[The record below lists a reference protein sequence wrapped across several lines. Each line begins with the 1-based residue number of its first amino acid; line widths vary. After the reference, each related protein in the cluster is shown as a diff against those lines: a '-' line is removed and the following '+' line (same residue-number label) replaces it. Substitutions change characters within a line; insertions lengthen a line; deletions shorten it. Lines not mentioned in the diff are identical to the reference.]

1 MGKEGSAPSILIVD
15 DEPMA
20 RDLIRLML
28 ERAQFK
34 VSEAMDGFDALAKVK
49 SVAPDLIILDVM
61 MPGMDGFSFCRSL
74 RADPVT
80 TKIPVIML
88 SARTHPESVREGME
102 AGATRYLSK
111 LVSRKDLVQNIRDVL
126 SGATEPEL
134 D

>member
-1 MGKEGSAPSILIVD
+1 VEKEGPAPSILIVD

-28 ERAQFK
+28 ERAHFT
-34 VSEAMDGFDALAKVK
+34 VSEAIDGYDALDKVK
-49 SVAPDLIILDVM
+49 NVAPDLIILDVM
-61 MPGMDGFSFCRSL
+61 MPGMDGFSFCRAL
-74 RADPVT
+74 RDDPAT
-80 TKIPVIML
+80 ATIPVIML

-126 SGATEPEL
+126 SGATESEL
-134 D
+134 E